1 MRKTLGYVMLVVA
14 CLAWVA
20 ILLLPFLGISMAAAA
35 AFTTGLIITGEVTFF
50 AGIALLGKEAWQK
63 IKAIFVESSVPER
76 NLKAVQEA
84 SRAQGWDVQIGGQ
97 LYSDAMGD
105 AGTFEGTYIGMVT
118 ANIDTI
124 VGALGDENASGLSSR
139 LNCSVP

>member
-63 IKAIFVESSVPER
+63 IKAIF
-76 NLKAVQEA
+76 
-84 SRAQGWDVQIGGQ
+84 GIGTPKN
-97 LYSDAMGD
+97 
-105 AGTFEGTYIGMVT
+105 AGHDPKQT
-118 ANIDTI
+118 
-124 VGALGDENASGLSSR
+124 
-139 LNCSVP
+139 